1 MKRNYY
7 EFFLNEIIYKTKRRR
22 DKKKNILKINIK
34 YLISLTQQSTKR
46 FEKRFRVIGKKSCI
60 EERRYQ
66 KTRRRY
72 DQRVLFD
79 DAKSGIEYYKFPNV
93 S

>member
-34 YLISLTQQSTKR
+34 YLISLTQ
-46 FEKRFRVIGKKSCI
+46 
-60 EERRYQ
+60 
-66 KTRRRY
+66 
-72 DQRVLFD
+72 
-79 DAKSGIEYYKFPNV
+79 
-93 S
+93 